1 MHGGCADG
9 GTSAQWPEDG
19 GAFARG
25 ERVRPVERRARR
37 GSRELVLSVAAPRVH
52 VEEIQRSRVLAAAAA
67 VIDELG
73 YEQSTV
79 QRIAASARVSRR
91 TFYEL
96 FGNRD
101 ACLVALL
108 DEVVER
114 VERELEAVGFEGLAW
129 RERVRGGLWVVLS
142 FLDSEPALARI
153 CVVQALHGG
162 LVAMERRER
171 ILKRLAAILDEG
183 RQEGARGEECTLVT
197 AEGLVGG
204 ALGVVYAR
212 LRGGDR
218 RPLTGL
224 LDELVGMIALQ
235 YLGAR
240 AARRE
245 QQRPAPVL
253 RPAPSNG
260 GHGVRN
266 EPDLLGEVPM
276 RLTYR
281 TARVLE
287 CIAETP
293 LASNRTI
300 ADRAGIADPGQIS
313 KLLRRLE
320 HLGLVVNTGGGH
332 KSGEPNA
339 WKLTAQGS
347 QARAA
352 AQCRHPQSGGGDP
365 VMRDPRA
372 PGSGS
377 PLPGRLGALAVLPAY
392 DSEQDWVAR
401 IRADLYALLEA
412 LTQMALSAVA
422 ELGERGSHPNN
433 RKVSE
438 LRNGIGET
446 ILIWAM
452 SANS

>member
-1 MHGGCADG
+1 
-9 GTSAQWPEDG
+9 
-19 GAFARG
+19 
-25 ERVRPVERRARR
+25 
-37 GSRELVLSVAAPRVH
+37 VH
-52 VEEIQRSRVLAAAAA
+52 VEEIQRSRVLAAAVG

-79 QRIAASARVSRR
+79 GRIAARARVSRR

-114 VERELEAVGFEGLAW
+114 VERELEAAGLDGLAW
-129 RERVRGGLWVVLS
+129 RARVRGGLWMILS

-162 LVAMERRER
+162 PVAMERRER
-171 ILKRLAAILDEG
+171 ILRRLAAILDEG
-183 RQEGARGEECTLVT
+183 RQAGAHGEKCTMVT

-204 ALGVVYAR
+204 TLGVVYAR
-212 LRGGDR
+212 LRGDDR

-224 LDELVGMIALQ
+224 LDELMGMIALQ

-245 QQRPAPVL
+245 QHRPAPPAL
-253 RPAPSNG
+253 SSAPSNSG
-260 GHGVRN
+260 QGAQE
-266 EPDLLGEVPM
+266 EPDPLGEVPM

-287 CIAETP
+287 CIAEQP

-300 ADRAGIADPGQIS
+300 ADRAGITDPGQIS

-320 HLGLVVNTGGGH
+320 RLGLVVNTGRGRQ
-332 KSGEPNA
+332 SGEPNA
-339 WKLTAQGS
+339 WKLTGQGAQ
-347 QARAA
+347 
-352 AQCRHPQSGGGDP
+352 
-365 VMRDPRA
+365 
-372 PGSGS
+372 
-377 PLPGRLGALAVLPAY
+377 
-392 DSEQDWVAR
+392 VAR
-401 IRADLYALLEA
+401 R
-412 LTQMALSAVA
+412 LSVA
-422 ELGERGSHPNN
+422 SLRGE
-433 RKVSE
+433 
-438 LRNGIGET
+438 ET
-446 ILIWAM
+446 W
-452 SANS
+452 